1 MSVGADGTVIE
12 VGAPGSGSAQI
23 ELTLQASRTNFGTL
37 FLFGRHFDED
47 ASVTAI
53 SLVSQSVMALE
64 NARLHR
70 IVKDQAHVDG
80 LTGLANRRHSEEA
93 LTSELSR
100 SSRFGGPLSVVMT
113 DLDNFKAVN
122 DEHGHPV
129 GDTVLRRFARLLD
142 GSVREVDL
150 AARWGGEEFLLIL
163 PGTDADGAARLA
175 ERIRARL
182 EETTLLTPEGVPIV
196 ATASFGVA
204 SAGEDGVSAE
214 RLVAAADAAL
224 YAAKRAGK
232 NRVEQAGEPVAPQ

>member
-1 MSVGADGTVIE
+1 
-12 VGAPGSGSAQI
+12 
-23 ELTLQASRTNFGTL
+23 
-37 FLFGRHFDED
+37 
-47 ASVTAI
+47 
-53 SLVSQSVMALE
+53 
-64 NARLHR
+64 
-70 IVKDQAHVDG
+70 
-80 LTGLANRRHSEEA
+80 
-93 LTSELSR
+93 
-100 SSRFGGPLSVVMT
+100 MT

-129 GDTVLRRFARLLD
+129 GDTVLRRFARLLE
-142 GSVREVDL
+142 GSVRDVDV

-163 PGTDADGAARLA
+163 PGTDAEGAARLA

-182 EETTLLTPEGVPIV
+182 EETTLLTPEGVLIV

-204 SAGEDGVSAE
+204 SAGEDGAASAE